1 MFHYPVLRD
10 PFKRWVNKLKYYTS
24 HLHFRFSVIFLSKL
38 LCPDL
43 QNALAAATLEKNL
56 GSLMSKRSDD
66 SCLQENQE
74 LQTTCTLSMT
84 CQIDVVNKQLVPPLS
99 WNYPFSKTYWW
110 LIYRHVDAKAKCT
123 PMQKITYLV
132 HTQFVDS
139 IVKGTLL

>member
-1 MFHYPVLRD
+1 MLRD

-43 QNALAAATLEKNL
+43 QNALATATLEKNL
-56 GSLMSKRSDD
+56 GPLMSKWSDD

-84 CQIDVVNKQLVPPLS
+84 CQIDVVNKQLFPL
-99 WNYPFSKTYWW
+99 
-110 LIYRHVDAKAKCT
+110 LIHNINQLSVFKNILMAYLQTCRCQGKMYSHAKNN
-123 PMQKITYLV
+123 
-132 HTQFVDS
+132 
-139 IVKGTLL
+139 LLSPYSVCRLNC